1 MIFIIEL
8 EADKPKYFWDGF
20 QWVAKTNSIPNIDP
34 NILNQTRKMRK
45 VQISNL
51 PLYMGL
57 TENDIKQIVSQFLID
72 NFLNDVG
79 NFNPIVSVCLNHQG
93 NFAILEVSSV
103 EETNRLIKIESKLE
117 FLQSFLL
124 YFIFIIFLFE
134 SVFCLNH
141 KKHHILPHNL
151 SFNISNF
158 VI

>member
-1 MIFIIEL
+1 MSKKEIISFLKKRQIINYYTKLLFNLIFFFFFIIEL

-79 NFNPIVSVCLNHQG
+79 NFNPVVSVCLNHQG
-93 NFAILEVSSV
+93 NFAILEISSV
-103 EETNRLIKIESKLE
+103 EETNRLIKIESEILKC
-117 FLQSFLL
+117 
-124 YFIFIIFLFE
+124 YLFE
-134 SVFCLNH
+134 FYN
-141 KKHHILPHNL
+141 
-151 SFNISNF
+151 NF
-158 VI
+158 FFF